1 MEMEH
6 ALIVAKSYFPDAHVV
21 TYKNGDSYYVTGR
34 PPRSITGNP
43 EIDGAIVPDILIVFH
58 EDAEKMDNM
67 CWCPAYK
74 NDKLWYKP
82 VASLSEKEWIRQ
94 LKEEMKAVK
103 GYGC

>member
-1 MEMEH
+1 MKMEH

-34 PPRSITGNP
+34 PPRNITGNP
-43 EIDGAIVPDILIVFH
+43 EIDALVLDIIIVFH
-58 EDAEKMDNM
+58 ETASDRDGM

-74 NDKLWYKP
+74 NDKLWWKS
-82 VASLSEKEWIRQ
+82 VESLSEKEWIRQ
-94 LKEEMKAVK
+94 LKEEMKVVK